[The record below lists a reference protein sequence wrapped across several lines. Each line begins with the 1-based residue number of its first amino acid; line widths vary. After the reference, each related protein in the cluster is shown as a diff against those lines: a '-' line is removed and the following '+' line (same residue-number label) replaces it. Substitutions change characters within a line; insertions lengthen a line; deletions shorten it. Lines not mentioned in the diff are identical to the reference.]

1 MPSLFL
7 MVNSRPISVFLTV
20 NFHPIAP
27 FYGEF
32 LPHPRWLFLAGL
44 TLLLTASDMDPAC
57 EASLIV
63 LG

>member
-1 MPSLFL
+1 
-7 MVNSRPISVFLTV
+7 MVNSHPISVFLTV
-20 NFHPIAP
+20 NIHPIAP

-44 TLLLTASDMDPAC
+44 TLLLTASDIDPAC
-57 EASLIV
+57 EGSLIV

>member
-1 MPSLFL
+1 
-7 MVNSRPISVFLTV
+7 MVNSHPIAVFLMV

-27 FYGEF
+27 FYGEL
-32 LPHPRWLFLAGL
+32 LPHRRWLSLAGL
-44 TLLLTASDMDPAC
+44 TLLFTASDMEPAC

>member
-1 MPSLFL
+1 MVNSHPIAVFL
-7 MVNSRPISVFLTV
+7 MVNA
-20 NFHPIAP
+20 HPIAP

-32 LPHPRWLFLAGL
+32 LPHPRLLSLAGL
-44 TLLLTASDMDPAC
+44 TLLLTASDMEPAF